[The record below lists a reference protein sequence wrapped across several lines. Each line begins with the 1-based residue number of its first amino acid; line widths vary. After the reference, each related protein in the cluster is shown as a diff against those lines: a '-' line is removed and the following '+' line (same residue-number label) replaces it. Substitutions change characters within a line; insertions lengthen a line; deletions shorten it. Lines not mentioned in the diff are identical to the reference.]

1 MISFADAL
9 VTQKTKGTT
18 RLEKIDALINW
29 KRFGYRL
36 EKLLDRGKD
45 GRPPYPVLSMFK
57 AMILQRL
64 YNFSD
69 PEMEEMLYDRISFR
83 RFCGFGL
90 SDRLPDETTIC
101 RFRQLLGDKA
111 NSLLQLV
118 LEDLSTQGLTMKGGA
133 IVDATII
140 SSRAK
145 QPQGGEVSRTD
156 PEAGWT
162 KKRGEY
168 HHGYKMHACVDA
180 EHGLVHGLS
189 VTSADVH
196 DSLVFAQLIDEEDQ
210 VVYADKAYDS
220 QKNRRILEEND
231 IECRI
236 LYKGKRNQIQPN
248 WQKHLNGL
256 WNKTRSGVERTF
268 AHLKGN
274 QGLGQARYFGLKKNA
289 VWATFNAIAYNLSRA
304 ANILGPQLSRA
315 RG

>member
-1 MISFADAL
+1 MVSLADIL
-9 VTQKTKGTT
+9 VTQKSKGAT

-29 KRFGYRL
+29 SRFGYRL
-36 EKLLDRGKD
+36 EKILSRSTD
-45 GRPPYPVLSMFK
+45 GRPPYPAISMFK

-90 SDRLPDETTIC
+90 TDNLPDETTIC
-101 RFRQLLGDKA
+101 RFRQVIGDKA

-118 LEDLSTQGLTMKGGA
+118 LEDLAAQGLTMKGGA

-140 SSRAK
+140 TSKSA
-145 QPQGGEVSRTD
+145 QPKGGEVSPTD
-156 PEAGWT
+156 PDAGWT
-162 KKRGEY
+162 KKQERY

-180 EHGLVHGLS
+180 KHGLIQGLM

-196 DSLVFAQLIDEEDQ
+196 DSLVFGQVLDEGDQ

-220 QKNRRILEEND
+220 QKNRQLLKDHGLED
-231 IECRI
+231 RI
-236 LYKGKRNQIQPN
+236 LYKGKRNRRQPQ
-248 WQKHLNGL
+248 WQKILNGI

-268 AHLKGN
+268 AHLKGK
-274 QGLGQARYFGLKKNA
+274 QGLGQARYFGLDRNA
-289 VWATFNAIAYNLSRA
+289 QWATLNALAYNLSRA
-304 ANILGPQLSRA
+304 VNILKPPLARA
-315 RG
+315 AG